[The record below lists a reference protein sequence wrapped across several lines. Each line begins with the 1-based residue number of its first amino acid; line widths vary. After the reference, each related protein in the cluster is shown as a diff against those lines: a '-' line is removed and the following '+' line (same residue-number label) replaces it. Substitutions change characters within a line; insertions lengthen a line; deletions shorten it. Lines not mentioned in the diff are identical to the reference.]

1 MALVIKLKSSNIFWT
16 GKEDAV
22 WSDKLEDAF
31 RFEELENAELEVEE
45 KANKYGYFTDI
56 FDESDVVVEVA
67 EEVVE
72 EVAAEET
79 TEE

>member
-1 MALVIKLKSSNIFWT
+1 MALLIKLKSSNTFWT

-45 KANKYGYFTDI
+45 KVTKYGYFTDI
-56 FDESDVVVEVA
+56 VDESDVKVEEV

-72 EVAAEET
+72 EEPA

>member
-56 FDESDVVVEVA
+56 VDESDVTV
-67 EEVVE
+67 EVVE
-72 EVAAEET
+72 EVVEVVEEPA

>member
-56 FDESDVVVEVA
+56 VDESDVTVEVV
-67 EEVVE
+67 EVVE
-72 EVAAEET
+72 EPA

>member
-22 WSDKLEDAF
+22 WSDKLENAF

-45 KANKYGYFTDI
+45 KVTKYGYFTDI
-56 FDESDVVVEVA
+56 VDESDVKV

-72 EVAAEET
+72 VVVEEEQV

>member
-31 RFEELENAELEVEE
+31 RFEELENAEIEVEE
-45 KANKYGYFTDI
+45 KVTKYGYFTDI
-56 FDESDVVVEVA
+56 VDESDVVVEVV

-72 EVAAEET
+72 ETA

>member
-45 KANKYGYFTDI
+45 KASKYGYFTDI
-56 FDESDVVVEVA
+56 VDESDVTV
-67 EEVVE
+67 EVVE
-72 EVAAEET
+72 EVVEVVEEPA

>member
-31 RFEELENAELEVEE
+31 RYEELENAELEVEE
-45 KANKYGYFTDI
+45 KVSKYGYFTDI
-56 FDESDVVVEVA
+56 VDESDATVEVV
-67 EEVVE
+67 EVVE
-72 EVAAEET
+72 EPA